1 MRQLF
6 IIFWGLIFGVATL
19 AQPPVKSS
27 YISIFNSDNDDLF
40 LPKQDIITQPPSFS
54 VRSMAEWE
62 ELEAIAVTWDLD
74 YSFGKKKVIADII
87 SHAKEE
93 VQVLIF
99 CAGKN
104 FSNIIGRVKLDLQDL
119 GFSDFDNLIFNETD
133 FDERVWIRDFGA
145 HTIYKNDV
153 ESRFLID
160 WLYPSQFENAD
171 EKVPSSMSSFYQT
184 DLFAT
189 TTAPYDLR
197 FDGGNLLTDGLGMA
211 ITSTHIYDDNIYD
224 ESTIDWIMGEFLGFE
239 NFIKLQKLPYNEI
252 HHVDM
257 HMRLLDEE
265 TILVGEFPEGVA
277 DGPQIE
283 ENLDYLISNFKT
295 SFGTDFKIH
304 RIPMPA
310 DENGQFA
317 DENGACS
324 KKGMGCYYTYTNAF
338 FINELILVPIYF
350 DGNGMDE
357 IALKKWEELMP
368 GYKIVG
374 IDCSEIIKE
383 YGAIHCVTKEIGVAE
398 PLRIIHKKLESACE
412 NEPIKIEARL
422 QHKSDMKAAQVFYSV
437 NENANFDAVDMT
449 RTNGEN
455 WEVELPA
462 FSAGTKISYYI
473 NATANNGKTINR
485 PMVGER
491 GPWKIEVDCKSVST
505 KNKILSNKFKIFPN
519 PTKKAFQIETGLNA
533 KSKVT
538 IFDYSGKA
546 ILNLEEYDFQSKI
559 NTSNLSNGIYLVKID
574 FNKNSIYKKMI
585 IKD

>member
-1 MRQLF
+1 MRYLF
-6 IIFWGLIFGVATL
+6 IIFWGLTFGVSLL
-19 AQPPVKSS
+19 AQPPVKTSDF
-27 YISIFNSDNDDLF
+27 SIFNTEKDNLF
-40 LPKQDIITQPPSFS
+40 FQREDIITQPPSFS

-74 YSFGKKKVIADII
+74 YSEEKKKLIADII
-87 SHAKEE
+87 YHAKEE

-99 CAGKN
+99 CSGKN
-104 FSNIIGRVKLDLQDL
+104 FSNVVGWVKLDLQDL
-119 GFSDFDNLIFNETD
+119 GFSDFDNLIFNETN

-171 EKVPSSMSSFYQT
+171 EKVSSSMSSFYQT

-211 ITSTHIYDDNIYD
+211 ITSSHIYDDNVYD
-224 ESTIDWIMGEFLGFE
+224 ENTIDWIMEEFLGFE
-239 NFIKLQKLPYNEI
+239 NFIKLQKLPYDGI

-265 TILVGEFPEGVA
+265 TILVGEFPKGVA

-283 ENLDYLISNFKT
+283 ENLDYLLSNFKT
-295 SFGTDFKIH
+295 HFGKDFKIN

-310 DENGQFA
+310 DENGQYA
-317 DENGACS
+317 DENGLCS
-324 KKGMGCYYTYTNAF
+324 SLGTGCYYTYTNAF

-357 IALKKWEELMP
+357 VALKYWKELMP

-383 YGAIHCVTKEIGVAE
+383 YGAIHCVTKEVGVGD
-398 PLRIIHKKLESACE
+398 PLRIVHEKRRKACKDE
-412 NEPIKIEARL
+412 RIKIEAKL
-422 QHKSDMKAAQVFYSV
+422 QHRSNIKSGQVFYKTIGNSNFQSV
-437 NENANFDAVDMT
+437 NMT
-449 RTNGEN
+449 RSNGEN
-455 WEVELPA
+455 WEAELPS
-462 FSAGTKISYYI
+462 FPDGTVVFYYI

-485 PMVGER
+485 PMVGEK
-491 GPWKIEVDCKSVST
+491 GPWKFEVNCATVST
-505 KNKILSNKFKIFPN
+505 KNKIRSYEFQLFPN
-519 PTKKAFQIETGLNA
+519 PTNESFQIQTALTS
-533 KSKVT
+533 KSEVS
-538 IFDYSGKA
+538 IFDYTGKM
-546 ILNLEEYDFQSKI
+546 ILRLKEYDFESKI
-559 NTSNLSNGIYLVKID
+559 NTSNLSNGIYLVKVD
-574 FNKNSIYKKMI
+574 FDDTSIYKKLI
-585 IKD
+585 IND

>member
-1 MRQLF
+1 MKQLF
-6 IIFWGLIFGVATL
+6 IIFWGLIFGVTTL

-40 LPKQDIITQPPSFS
+40 LPKQDIITEPPSFS

-74 YSFGKKKVIADII
+74 YSYGKKKVIADII
-87 SHAKEE
+87 SYAKEE

-99 CAGKN
+99 CSGKS
-104 FSNIIGRVKLDLQDL
+104 FSNVVGRVKLDLQDL
-119 GFSDFDNLIFNETD
+119 GFSDFNNLIFNEID

-171 EKVPSSMSSFYQT
+171 EKVSSSMSSFYQT

-211 ITSTHIYDDNIYD
+211 ITSSHIYDDNIYD
-224 ESTIDWIMGEFLGFE
+224 ESTIDSIMKEFLGFE
-239 NFIKLQKLPYNEI
+239 NFIKLQKLPYDEI

-283 ENLDYLISNFKT
+283 ENLDYLLSNFKT

-310 DENGQFA
+310 DKNGQYANENGS
-317 DENGACS
+317 CS
-324 KKGMGCYYTYTNAF
+324 NLGTGCYYTYTNAF
-338 FINELILVPIYF
+338 FINELILVPTYF
-350 DGNGMDE
+350 DGKDMDE
-357 IALKKWEELMP
+357 VALNYWQELMP

-374 IDCSEIIKE
+374 INCSDIIKE
-383 YGAIHCVTKEIGVAE
+383 FGAIHCVTKEIGVAE
-398 PLRIIHKKLESACE
+398 PLRIIHKKLETSCE

-422 QHKSDMKAAQVFYSV
+422 QHKSDIKAAQIFFSV
-437 NENANFDAVDMT
+437 NGASFQSVDMN
-449 RTNGEN
+449 RKISDN

-462 FSAGTKISYYI
+462 FSVGTKISYYI

-491 GPWKIEVDCKSVST
+491 GAWKFEVDCTSVST
-505 KNKILSNKFKIFPN
+505 QNRFSSNEFEVYPN
-519 PTKKAFQIETGLNA
+519 PTKESFQIKTNLT
-533 KSKVT
+533 SKPRVS

-546 ILNLEEYDFQSKI
+546 IRSLTEYDFQSKI

-574 FNKNSIYKKMI
+574 FDENSIYKKLI
-585 IKD
+585 IND